1 MGITP
6 TTTSAG
12 LAVATPSTGAEPGGR
27 SSFALNPFGG
37 LRASHS
43 HPSGSTSKDDDS
55 KVDADIAQLAQEVTR
70 KCHFEGDGE
79 GEEDDDGSDVEDMT
93 VPQKRGKSSRQSP
106 AKTGGRGESS
116 TLVYTEEDINIVR
129 TDRYAKDLPQL
140 VNYRNN
146 EAPPASIDGVNLD
159 GHGPYLDAVIRT
171 GGITSRVVFGKAD
184 GKEYLKG
191 QGVKSFSHY
200 NDGWKTPLPRTT
212 TGQFPDR
219 ANTAIEKVMLVY
231 KRPNG
236 AVVHD
241 DDADGF
247 GRTCLMGLWGL
258 HSERALTRCTHNSAD
273 RRYKLQSVNVC
284 PLCKYWNTN
293 DVSLNNHIRKHYNMG
308 LCCPEDGFVSG
319 SAELMRSHLREEH
332 DYRMRSGKEKQA
344 DKVKQAAKKAA
355 H

>member
-1 MGITP
+1 M
-6 TTTSAG
+6 
-12 LAVATPSTGAEPGGR
+12 ST
-27 SSFALNPFGG
+27 L
-37 LRASHS
+37 
-43 HPSGSTSKDDDS
+43 KDDDK
-55 KVDADIAQLAQEVTR
+55 KVDADLAQLAQEVSR
-70 KCHFEGDGE
+70 KRHFEGDGD
-79 GEEDDDGSDVEDMT
+79 GGEDDDGSDVEDMT
-93 VPQKRGKSSRQSP
+93 VPPKRGKSSRQSP

-116 TLVYTEEDINIVR
+116 TLAYTEEDINIVR

-146 EAPPASIDGVNLD
+146 EAPPASIDSFNLD
-159 GHGPYLDAVIRT
+159 GHGDYLDSVIKT
-171 GGITSRVVFGKAD
+171 GGITSRVVFEKAQ

-191 QGVKSFSHY
+191 QGVKNFSRY
-200 NDGWKTPLPRTT
+200 NDGWKTPLPRTN
-212 TGQFPDR
+212 TGRFPDR
-219 ANTAIEKVMLVY
+219 ANTAIERVMLVY
-231 KRPNG
+231 RRPNG
-236 AVVHD
+236 AVVRD

-273 RRYKLQSVNVC
+273 GGYKVQSVNVC

-319 SAELMRSHLREEH
+319 SAELMRVHLRDEH
-332 DYRMRSGKEKQA
+332 EYRMRSGKEKQA
-344 DKVKQAAKKAA
+344 DKVKHIAKKAG